1 MRAYLEI
8 VFDWIFG
15 CHHGHLSRVFTIGRK
30 TYQVCLGCG
39 AELQYSWRTIIRAAG
54 GREPPNRAFPF
65 SGCWTT
71 VAGPVADSTVR
82 APRG

>member
-1 MRAYLEI
+1 MAAAL
-8 VFDWIFG
+8 VPDALWT
-15 CHHGHLSRVFTIGRK
+15 L
-30 TYQVCLGCG
+30 
-39 AELQYSWRTIIRAAG
+39 IRPLLPASMPKPQGSGLADYFRLARHPAAG
-54 GREPPNRAFPF
+54 GREPPNPAFPC